1 MPTDVILPQMG
12 ESITEG
18 TITKWRVAVGDAVDR
33 DDPLFDLA
41 TDKVDT
47 EVPAAVAGTLAEIL
61 VAEGE
66 TVAVNTVVARIAA
79 PGEESGKTAP
89 SSGPAAA
96 VDDSAPGS
104 LTGGAESAEPMAA
117 AVAADS
123 SGEGGP
129 GPRKRPRSS
138 PLVRRMAKE
147 HGADLAE
154 VPGTGEGGRVSKR
167 DMLAW
172 IERLRSR
179 APAVAAPPSAVAA
192 SPPAAATSTP
202 IATDLA
208 PGEVPPPTPGPPPEV
223 PAPPT
228 PPPPPSGIPDRP
240 VPQPVRPPAPSP
252 PVSPSPSPLPSPLP
266 SPVDSPPLS
275 EFDAGARAAEAPP
288 PPDTHSEPMSRMRRS
303 IAEHMTR
310 SRRTAAHVTTV
321 FEVDLSEVVAVRE
334 QQAASFEQ
342 RTGVRLTLMPFFA
355 RATVDALAD
364 FPLLNASLDGDRIV
378 HHRSVHL
385 GIAVALRD
393 GLIVPVLDRADER
406 NFVGTARGIADLAA
420 RARSGSLRPEEVS
433 GGTFTITNPGPYGA
447 LFGTP
452 IIAQPQSAIL
462 GIGGVH
468 KRAVVVAGDAIAVR
482 SMVFL
487 ALSFDH
493 RLIDGAVAD
502 RFLGSVKQRL
512 ETWREAPT

>member
-61 VAEGE
+61 VPEGE
-66 TVAVNTVVARIAA
+66 TVAVNTVVARIAG
-79 PGEESGKTAP
+79 PGEELRTSAP
-89 SSGPAAA
+89 PSDPPSDPPPDPPSDPTLGPSVA
-96 VDDSAPGS
+96 VDDGAP
-104 LTGGAESAEPMAA
+104 ESAAGGGDPAEPPAGAA
-117 AVAADS
+117 
-123 SGEGGP
+123 GEVSP
-129 GPRKRPRSS
+129 GLRKRPRSS

-147 HGADLAE
+147 HGVDLAE

-179 APAVAAPPSAVAA
+179 EPAAPVSPPPSPEIAPDLPPPEIPPAIPAPA
-192 SPPAAATSTP
+192 
-202 IATDLA
+202 
-208 PGEVPPPTPGPPPEV
+208 PPPEV
-223 PAPPT
+223 PPYAG
-228 PPPPPSGIPDRP
+228 SADRP
-240 VPQPVRPPAPSP
+240 IPQPVRPPAPSP
-252 PVSPSPSPLPSPLP
+252 LVSPVASPSPSADP
-266 SPVDSPPLS
+266 DIGRA
-275 EFDAGARAAEAPP
+275 AGAQAPTTP
-288 PPDTHSEPMSRMRRS
+288 GAHTEPMSRMRRS
-303 IAEHMTR
+303 IAEHMTH

-321 FEVDLSEVVAVRE
+321 FEVDMSEVVAVRE
-334 QQAASFEQ
+334 RQAAAFEE

-355 RATVDALAD
+355 RATVDALGD

-385 GIAVALRD
+385 GIAVALPD

-406 NFVGTARGIADLAA
+406 NFVGIARGVADLAA
-420 RARSGSLRPEEVS
+420 RARAGSLRPEEVS

-502 RFLGSVKQRL
+502 RFLGSVKERL

>member
-47 EVPAAVAGTLAEIL
+47 EVPAAVAGHLAEIL
-61 VAEGE
+61 VPEGE
-66 TVAVNTVVARIAA
+66 TVAVNTVVARIAGA
-79 PGEESGKTAP
+79 GERVEPRGSRAVEGDGAEEERAGGGEP
-89 SSGPAAA
+89 SGPAEPA
-96 VDDSAPGS
+96 VSD
-104 LTGGAESAEPMAA
+104 AA
-117 AVAADS
+117 AGPADAA
-123 SGEGGP
+123 P
-129 GPRKRPRSS
+129 QPRKRPRSS

-147 HGADLAE
+147 HGVDLAE

-172 IERLRSR
+172 IERLGSR
-179 APAVAAPPSAVAA
+179 EPVPAP
-192 SPPAAATSTP
+192 SP
-202 IATDLA
+202 
-208 PGEVPPPTPGPPPEV
+208 EVPPPEIEPEIPEILPAV
-223 PAPPT
+223 APEPAPAPV
-228 PPPPPSGIPDRP
+228 PQRAERP
-240 VPQPVRPPAPSP
+240 VPQPVRPP
-252 PVSPSPSPLPSPLP
+252 LPG
-266 SPVDSPPLS
+266 
-275 EFDAGARAAEAPP
+275 DAGRVPVLPP
-288 PPDTHSEPMSRMRRS
+288 PAAASDARSEPMSRMRRA
-303 IAEHMTR
+303 IADHMTH

-321 FEVDLSEVVAVRE
+321 FEVDMSAVVAVRE
-334 QQAASFEQ
+334 RQAAAFED

-355 RATVDALAD
+355 RAAVDALAE

-385 GIAVALRD
+385 GIAVALPD

-406 NFVGTARGIADLAA
+406 NFVGVARGIADLAA
-420 RARSGSLRPEEVS
+420 RARSGALRPEEVA

-468 KRAVVVAGDAIAVR
+468 KRAVVVAGDALAVR

-502 RFLGSVKQRL
+502 RFLASVKERL
-512 ETWREAPT
+512 ENWREAPA